1 MASYKKISI
10 VFLLMIFLS
19 SVLVDFSFAAERELE
34 VPIPGLETTTLP
46 VLPDYIAAI
55 YNFALMIIGLVC
67 FGALIYGGIRYL
79 TSAGKPAAM
88 SDAKDQIFSA
98 LLGLIILFS
107 SYLILTTINPEL
119 VILGES
125 PKEILKCTKNADCSP
140 QTCIEG
146 KCSQSGDVCVQNTD
160 CPSCVRGRCI
170 RSSNILCTAETDC
183 PPLVCTDG
191 FCSALPENCSSYIAS
206 DTCTKPNC
214 KWCPVCSGTSINQWK
229 VDKCVDT
236 GTDCGYVC
244 SVGECGA
251 ETCD

>member
-1 MASYKKISI
+1 MAGYKKISI

-46 VLPDYIAAI
+46 VLPDYIGAI

-119 VILGES
+119 VILSES
-125 PKEILKCTKNADCSP
+125 PKETVNCTEDADCPS
-140 QTCIEG
+140 QACVG
-146 KCSQSGDVCVQNTD
+146 GRCSQSGDD
-160 CPSCVRGRCI
+160 ACI
-170 RSSNILCTAETDC
+170 QDADC
-183 PPLVCTDG
+183 PPLVCTEG
-191 FCSALPENCSSYIAS
+191 FCSALSGGGWTSCSSYFIS
-206 DTCTKPNC
+206 NDCTNANC

-229 VDKCVDT
+229 VDKCVDAV
-236 GTDCGYVC
+236 TDCGYVC
-244 SVGECGA
+244 VVGECGA